1 MYLYALGHALIKQTI
16 YTNIKT
22 SSSVSIY
29 FLYPPPKKKNLK
41 RGTKLPPCS
50 SPINTPRS
58 TKCVEGDV
66 DTIVCFSENRHDR
79 V

>member
-16 YTNIKT
+16 YTFIKT

-29 FLYPPPKKKNLK
+29 FLPPPKKKNLK

-66 DTIVCFSENRHDR
+66 DMIVCFSENRHDR